1 MRQGVRPTLA
11 AVFLFVLAAT
21 WSRAESGDGQAPR
34 APLVPDHLIGDRIAP
49 LLLLSR
55 GDIRA
60 DVGLDPRQTADLEQ
74 AIADLHARA
83 AALRGKTGPSVIS
96 ARKAID
102 ESMQHWIDAHLSED
116 QRIRLIQVDLWW
128 EGPSAL
134 VTRPIVADTLT
145 LDRSQR
151 ETLSRAVN
159 EYHQKRHSG
168 TLRPED
174 VDHLAKLAFDLLSP
188 EQRLRYNEM
197 RGRPIKLEP
206 QLATGSRVPSRK

>member
-11 AVFLFVLAAT
+11 TVFLFVLAAA
-21 WSRAESGDGQAPR
+21 WSRAGSGDGQAPR
-34 APLVPDHLIGDRIAP
+34 APLVPDSLIGDRIAP

-60 DVGLDPRQTADLEQ
+60 EVGLDARQTADLEL
-74 AIADLHARA
+74 AIAELHARA
-83 AALRGKTGPSVIS
+83 AALRGQTGPSVIF
-96 ARKAID
+96 ARRAID
-102 ESMQHWIDAHLSED
+102 ESMQRWIDAHLSED
-116 QRIRLIQVDLWW
+116 QRVRLIQVDLWW

-134 VTRPIVADTLT
+134 VTRPIVADTLS
-145 LDRSQR
+145 LNPSQR

-159 EYHQKRHSG
+159 EYHQKRRSR

-206 QLATGSRVPSRK
+206 QVAAGARGPSLK